1 VVHGR
6 IETTLPR
13 AKEIR
18 PLVEKLVTI
27 ARNGGTDIATIRL
40 ITATMG
46 GQRDVAKALISEY
59 APKYADRKGG
69 YTRIVKLPN
78 RLSDG
83 SEMAEQVQKAEH
95 QTASK
100 NLEHLKKR
108 LRDFGISE
116 VETDILEGY
125 PGDEIVKLA
134 KKTKVDL
141 IIMSTHGRSGL
152 GRVLMGSVT
161 DQVIHQADCP
171 VLVVRPKIK
180 KQKNQ

>member
-1 VVHGR
+1 MRHHDKKRKFGRERKVRVAFIRSLIRALVVHGR

-83 SEMAEQVQKAEH
+83 SEMA
-95 QTASK
+95 
-100 NLEHLKKR
+100 
-108 LRDFGISE
+108 
-116 VETDILEGY
+116 
-125 PGDEIVKLA
+125 
-134 KKTKVDL
+134 
-141 IIMSTHGRSGL
+141 IIEF
-152 GRVLMGSVT
+152 V
-161 DQVIHQADCP
+161 
-171 VLVVRPKIK
+171 
-180 KQKNQ
+180 

>member
-1 VVHGR
+1 MKLDSYNKILIPHDSSRLADSVIPEILAMVSAFGSKIILVQVVDSLFQ
-6 IETTLPR
+6 IN
-13 AKEIR
+13 AK
-18 PLVEKLVTI
+18 L
-27 ARNGGTDIATIRL
+27 
-40 ITATMG
+40 
-46 GQRDVAKALISEY
+46 
-59 APKYADRKGG
+59 APSTGFSGG
-69 YTRIVKLPN
+69 YIV
-78 RLSDG
+78 SDL
-83 SEMAEQVQKAEH
+83 AEQVQKAEH